1 MFEKLI
7 DDNFV
12 KETNKMMKIEIELSE
27 KDFEKIRKTSM
38 SIDDMDNTVIGRV
51 YTSIIKGYK
60 KDHPE
65 EFGVTS

>member
-1 MFEKLI
+1 
-7 DDNFV
+7 
-12 KETNKMMKIEIELSE
+12 MKIEIELSE

-65 EFGVTS
+65 EFGVKDDR